1 MILNDSEENLISVCD
16 EECVIDEDSSDS
28 STVKCKLPKLS
39 TVYSNENFGIETES
53 EDLDSGK
60 FFGTADDIERAFDGS
75 LLVTPTDSN
84 EECILGM
91 SFKENHVGMIS

>member
-1 MILNDSEENLISVCD
+1 MIMSNQEENFVSVCD
-16 EECVIDEDSSDS
+16 EECVFDEEASDT
-28 STVKCKLPKLS
+28 STVRCKLPKLS

-60 FFGTADDIERAFDGS
+60 IFGTADDYELAFDGD
-75 LLVTPTDSN
+75 LLITPTDES

-91 SFKENHVGMIS
+91 